1 MSTTR
6 GRVGGTP
13 AVIALTTAFGLIGAA
28 PASAHERWFVDE
40 TPAADW
46 SFVAQPLA
54 LGALVA
60 VVLVTIS
67 WRAVA
72 VRFRTP
78 ELPPLRPFGRLVPY
92 IPRLLGIHLGVSL
105 LALAARAEFLSPA
118 LPIADV
124 PGGPV
129 LALLEGA
136 VGVWLITGVQL
147 RWAAL
152 VVIALGPALW
162 GGAGA
167 VALLENAALV
177 GIAAFLVVLPPSDA
191 PLGRV
196 ELDRAAIGRALLPLR
211 VGAAISL
218 VSLAFS
224 EKFTNPEMARATLTA
239 HPQLDVFAMV
249 ALDVPVDVFVVI
261 AGAVEVLFGLLVL
274 SGAAPQVVVL
284 VTAVPFNLTLLIFG
298 ATELVGHLPVYGILL
313 ALLVYGS
320 EPATAPL
327 VRALPRLRAR
337 RRLDVLPVT
346 TSAQAR

>member
-118 LPIADV
+118 LRSPTCRAGRCWHCWNV
-124 PGGPV
+124 SWACGSSPV
-129 LALLEGA
+129 CSC
-136 VGVWLITGVQL
+136 
-147 RWAAL
+147 
-152 VVIALGPALW
+152 
-162 GGAGA
+162 AG
-167 VALLENAALV
+167 
-177 GIAAFLVVLPPSDA
+177 
-191 PLGRV
+191 
-196 ELDRAAIGRALLPLR
+196 
-211 VGAAISL
+211 
-218 VSLAFS
+218 
-224 EKFTNPEMARATLTA
+224 
-239 HPQLDVFAMV
+239 
-249 ALDVPVDVFVVI
+249 
-261 AGAVEVLFGLLVL
+261 
-274 SGAAPQVVVL
+274 
-284 VTAVPFNLTLLIFG
+284 
-298 ATELVGHLPVYGILL
+298 
-313 ALLVYGS
+313 
-320 EPATAPL
+320 
-327 VRALPRLRAR
+327 R
-337 RRLDVLPVT
+337 R
-346 TSAQAR
+346 SW